1 MQLKMMGAGLGV
13 VWVEP
18 VGSEWAV
25 SWPEVWVSA
34 ATAAPGVGGC
44 RPARVGSAPR
54 CPRHLD
60 YWKMAKGK
68 KKKIRRASTAD
79 TKIRTLTT
87 STLRLLVLH
96 PPKLFLLFAGLLR
109 LCFQL
114 SLSLLLL
121 PRRPSELFKAV
132 TGRADGRGQR

>member
-60 YWKMAKGK
+60 YWKMAKEK
-68 KKKIRRASTAD
+68 KKSD
-79 TKIRTLTT
+79 
-87 STLRLLVLH
+87 V
-96 PPKLFLLFAGLLR
+96 
-109 LCFQL
+109 
-114 SLSLLLL
+114 LLLQIL
-121 PRRPSELFKAV
+121 KYEP
-132 TGRADGRGQR
+132 

>member
-60 YWKMAKGK
+60 YWKMAKEK
-68 KKKIRRASTAD
+68 KEIRRASTAD
-79 TKIRTLTT
+79 TKIRT
-87 STLRLLVLH
+87 LH